1 MKEVQLFTDGACSGN
16 PGPGGWAALLRYQT
30 IERELSGGLPQTTNN
45 RMELTAVIEGLKC
58 LKEKCHITLYTDSK
72 YVLDGVTNYLPLWQ
86 ENGWKKSNKKP
97 VLNMD
102 LWQELS
108 ELLPRHQIDWVWVKG
123 HAGHAENERVD
134 TLACR
139 ERDKFKD

>member
-86 ENGWKKSNKKP
+86 QNGWKKSNKKP
-97 VLNMD
+97 VLNTD

-108 ELLPRHQIDWVWVKG
+108 ELLPRYQIDWVWVKG